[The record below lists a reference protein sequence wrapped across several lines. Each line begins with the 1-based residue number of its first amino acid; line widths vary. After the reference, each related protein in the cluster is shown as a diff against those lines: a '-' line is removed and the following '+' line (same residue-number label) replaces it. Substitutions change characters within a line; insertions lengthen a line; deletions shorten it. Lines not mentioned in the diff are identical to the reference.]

1 MSWAADAQAA
11 VIDCGTGYTKMGWSG
26 NAAPT
31 HVVPTAIAAADDGVS
46 DITGRGAPSDLDF
59 YTGHEA
65 VTNARSYAINYPIK
79 HGLIENWTNMERL
92 WSRCFFD
99 YLRCDPEEH
108 FVLLT
113 EPPLNSPENREYTAE
128 VMFETFNVPGMY
140 IAVQAILAL
149 AASWTRKAAEDRT
162 LTGTVID
169 SGDGVTHVIPVAD
182 GYVIGGAIKHIPLA
196 GRDITAFVQRQLRD
210 RGEVVPPED
219 SLEVAKRIKEEFCYV
234 GQDLVREFSKY
245 DSDPHKYMRRVMFRN
260 SRTKQPYAVDV
271 GYEQFLAA
279 EMFFNPEIYSSDFT
293 KPLPQVVDEAI
304 LQCPIDT
311 RRGLYRNVVLS
322 GGSTTFR
329 NFHRRLQQDLG
340 DRVQARVAA
349 NMAKLK
355 KKPTAAPAEIKV
367 KVVSHE
373 MQRYAVWFGG
383 SMLAS
388 TPEFGRVCISKAQ
401 YNEEGPRC
409 ARASAVFA
417 VTF

>member
-1 MSWAADAQAA
+1 
-11 VIDCGTGYTKMGWSG
+11 
-26 NAAPT
+26 
-31 HVVPTAIAAADDGVS
+31 VVS
-46 DITGRGAPSDLDF
+46 
-59 YTGHEA
+59 
-65 VTNARSYAINYPIK
+65 
-79 HGLIENWTNMERL
+79 
-92 WSRCFFD
+92 
-99 YLRCDPEEH
+99 
-108 FVLLT
+108 
-113 EPPLNSPENREYTAE
+113 
-128 VMFETFNVPGMY
+128 
-140 IAVQAILAL
+140 
-149 AASWTRKAAEDRT
+149 
-162 LTGTVID
+162 
-169 SGDGVTHVIPVAD
+169 
-182 GYVIGGAIKHIPLA
+182 
-196 GRDITAFVQRQLRD
+196 
-210 RGEVVPPED
+210 GEVVPPED

-260 SRTKQPYAVDV
+260 SRTKQPYSVDV

-355 KKPTAAPAEIKV
+355 KKPSAAPAEIKV

-401 YNEEGPRC
+401 YMEEGPRC